1 MPELGGDDVPPNAHA
16 EPIVPAP
23 APVPIPEV
31 QNEEDIDIPDIPDP
45 NPDPLVAPP
54 QPVPEQVPNLPRR
67 SNRPRKP
74 TRRMVED

>member
-1 MPELGGDDVPPNAHA
+1 MKRT
-16 EPIVPAP
+16 
-23 APVPIPEV
+23 
-31 QNEEDIDIPDIPDP
+31 IDIPDIPDP

-67 SNRPRKP
+67 SNRPQKP